1 MKTPQLVSTESGQA
15 TLTETRDPAPEL
27 QTQERESR
35 EQEKAN
41 DAARSHGA
49 EDSPAAAPAPSGR
62 AFRELAPEASRS
74 EGWRKDVK
82 PGS

>member
-1 MKTPQLVSTESGQA
+1 MGKA

-41 DAARSHGA
+41 DATRSHGA
-49 EDSPAAAPAPSGR
+49 KDSPGAVPAPSGR
-62 AFRELAPEASRS
+62 AFRELGAEAGAARNAGRVLGPEAGARA
-74 EGWRKDVK
+74 RKR
-82 PGS
+82 